1 MGMGADSEVL
11 TMSVSRRG
19 RDAGVGGDKCPN
31 SAKSRLL
38 TLSVLLM
45 HMRTDKNMQLFD
57 NQLVTNN
64 TRASLLLRTGASV

>member
-31 SAKSRLL
+31 SANSSQSR
-38 TLSVLLM
+38 SPSNW
-45 HMRTDKNMQLFD
+45 DFK
-57 NQLVTNN
+57 
-64 TRASLLLRTGASV
+64 